1 MSENTAIINLDET
14 DMGPL
19 PLGFKKIYR
28 EKIPA
33 LDIKSKLLLYNQK
46 YKSHTMEATGPHKPI
61 SKILT

>member
-1 MSENTAIINLDET
+1 
-14 DMGPL
+14 L

-46 YKSHTMEATGPHKPI
+46 YKSHTMEATGPQKPI